1 MSETTQ
7 IVKEKR
13 KMNRDTKQSIIVLI
27 AFAVM
32 MAFFG
37 IKSEYFLKPSNL
49 VTLFVSAVPLGLIAI
64 AQSSC
69 LLTCN
74 FDMSVGMVA
83 SLGGVI
89 WTWLIVDMGVST
101 YAAFA
106 IGLAAGLISGL
117 IAGAS
122 TAYMK
127 VPAWISTFALMQ
139 IWNGVI
145 LIITNGDAYRM
156 TKYADFKWLG
166 QFKVFSIEG
175 VGVPPAVF
183 ILVIAYIL
191 FFVLLKY
198 TKLGRELFIIGGN
211 QDAARNAGVNINRGI
226 LFVFTMSGFL
236 SSLAGMLFASRSGSG
251 QPIIG
256 DFYSMHAIAGSVIGG
271 TAMTG
276 GKTNPLMTFVGMM
289 MVTCLQ
295 NGLNMIGVPAYYQH
309 LVTGSIVILAIWVQ
323 TERRK

>member
-1 MSETTQ
+1 MSDTTQ
-7 IVKEKR
+7 IKVKR
-13 KMNRDTKQSIIVLI
+13 TINRDIRQNIIVMIVFVAML
-27 AFAVM
+27 
-32 MAFFG
+32 AFFG
-37 IKSEYFLKPSNL
+37 IMSEYFLKPSNL

-69 LLTCN
+69 LLCGH

-83 SLGGVI
+83 SLGGIV
-89 WTWLIVDMGVST
+89 WTALIVELGVPT
-101 YAAFA
+101 YLAFA
-106 IGLAAGLISGL
+106 AGLAFGLISGL
-117 IAGAS
+117 IAGIS
-122 TAYMK
+122 TAHLK
-127 VPAWISTFALMQ
+127 VPSWISTFALMQ

-166 QFKVFSIEG
+166 QHKIFTIDG

-183 ILVIAYIL
+183 ILIAAYIL
-191 FFVLLKY
+191 FYILLKY
-198 TKLGRELFIIGGN
+198 TKLGRDLYIIGGN
-211 QDAARNAGVNINRGI
+211 QEAARNAGININRGVV
-226 LFVFTMSGFL
+226 FVFTLSGVL
-236 SSLAGMLFASRSGSG
+236 SALAGLLFASRSGSG

-276 GKTNPLMTFVGMM
+276 GKTNPLMTFIGMM
-289 MVTCLQ
+289 TVTVLQ

-309 LVTGSIVILAIWVQ
+309 LVTGAIVILAIWVQ

>member
-7 IVKEKR
+7 IKLK
-13 KMNRDTKQSIIVLI
+13 KTINRDVRQNIIVMI
-27 AFAVM
+27 VFVAM

-69 LLTCN
+69 LLTGN

-89 WTWLIVDMGVST
+89 WTWLIVDMGVPT

-106 IGLAAGLISGL
+106 IALVIGLISGL
-117 IAGAS
+117 IAGVT
-122 TAYMK
+122 TAYLK
-127 VPAWISTFALMQ
+127 VPSWISTFAMMQ

-156 TKYADFKWLG
+156 TKYTAFKWLG
-166 QFKVFSIEG
+166 QFKIFTIDG

-183 ILVIAYIL
+183 ILLLAYIL

-198 TKLGRELFIIGGN
+198 TKLGRDLFIIGGN
-211 QDAARNAGVNINRGI
+211 QEAARNAGININRGI
-226 LFVFTMSGFL
+226 VFVFTLSGFL
-236 SSLAGMLFASRSGSG
+236 SALAGALFASRSGSG

-289 MVTCLQ
+289 VVTVLQ

-309 LVTGSIVILAIWVQ
+309 LVTGAVVILAIWVQ

>member
-7 IVKEKR
+7 IVKVKK

-37 IKSEYFLKPSNL
+37 IMSEYFLKPSNL
-49 VTLFVSAVPLGLIAI
+49 VALFVSAVPLGLIAI

-69 LLTCN
+69 LLVGH

-83 SLGGVI
+83 SLGGVV
-89 WTWLIVDMGVST
+89 WTSLIVELGVPT
-101 YAAFA
+101 YLAFA
-106 IGLAAGLISGL
+106 AGLLAGLISGL
-117 IAGAS
+117 IAGSA

-127 VPAWISTFALMQ
+127 VPSWISTFAMMQ

-156 TKYADFKWLG
+156 TTYTAFKWLG
-166 QFKVFSIEG
+166 QHKVFTIAG
-175 VGVPPAVF
+175 TGVPPAVF
-183 ILVIAYIL
+183 ILIIAYIL
-191 FFVLLKY
+191 FYILLKY
-198 TKLGRELFIIGGN
+198 TKLGRELYIIGGN
-211 QDAARNAGVNINRGI
+211 PEAAKNAGVNVNRGI
-226 LFVFTMSGFL
+226 VFVFTLSGVL
-236 SSLAGMLFASRSGSG
+236 SSLAGMMFASRSGSG
-251 QPIIG
+251 QPLIG

-289 MVTCLQ
+289 MITCLQ

-309 LVTGSIVILAIWVQ
+309 LVTGAIVILAIWVQ

>member
-7 IVKEKR
+7 IKK
-13 KMNRDTKQSIIVLI
+13 KITIGRDARQNIIVMI
-27 AFAVM
+27 VFVAM

-37 IKSEYFLKPSNL
+37 IKSEYFLKASNL
-49 VTLFVSAVPLGLIAI
+49 VTLFISAVPLGLIAI

-69 LLTCN
+69 LLTGN

-89 WTWLIVDMGVST
+89 WTWLIVDMGVGT
-101 YAAFA
+101 YAA
-106 IGLAAGLISGL
+106 LAVALVVGLISGL
-117 IAGAS
+117 IAGVT
-122 TAYMK
+122 TAHLK
-127 VPAWISTFALMQ
+127 VPSWISTFAMMQ

-156 TKYADFKWLG
+156 TKYQDFKWLG
-166 QFKVFSIEG
+166 QFKIFTIEG

-183 ILVIAYIL
+183 ILILAYVL
-191 FFVLLKY
+191 FFILLKY
-198 TKLGRELFIIGGN
+198 TKLGRDLFIIGGN
-211 QDAARNAGVNINRGI
+211 QDAARNAGISINRG
-226 LFVFTMSGFL
+226 LVFVFTMSGFL
-236 SSLAGMLFASRSGSG
+236 SALAGALFASRSGSG

-276 GKTNPLMTFVGMM
+276 GKTNPIMTFVGMM
-289 MVTCLQ
+289 MVTVLQ

-309 LVTGSIVILAIWVQ
+309 LVTGAVVILAIWVQ